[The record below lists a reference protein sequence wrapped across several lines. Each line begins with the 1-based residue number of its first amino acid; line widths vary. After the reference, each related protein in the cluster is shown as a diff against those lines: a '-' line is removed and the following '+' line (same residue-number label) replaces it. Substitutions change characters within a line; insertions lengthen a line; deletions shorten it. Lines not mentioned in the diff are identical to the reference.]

1 MILGEKKEGG
11 SNPCGGGKVSM
22 SIDRRK
28 EISIYTYLM
37 PFNVVENIKPN
48 SGGITTHQLGQST

>member
-1 MILGEKKEGG
+1 M
-11 SNPCGGGKVSM
+11 GGGKVSM